1 VSGPLSRTRRAR
13 LAVAA
18 GSLALLAAG
27 CGSQAAVQSSAAS
40 TETTAASGS
49 PASAAPTKSPAAD
62 PATAAVRAFIAFAS
76 KPGASY
82 QATFTG
88 KSRHT
93 VDVLPISK
101 GLLQVSGQNVLVRAT
116 FRFPSG
122 AKVTVEHRAV
132 GGKGWAREV
141 PGKWQRLAG
150 FGPAQSMAAF
160 PEVGDLA
167 DVTYLGTT
175 SVGGEPAYKVRVRSA
190 ILNPVLIPAS
200 NLTEVVV
207 TDPSLT
213 VVVDARGRPLSG
225 TAEIVGNGRVS
236 GQLQEIA
243 IDLDVRFTKVGQP
256 VKITAP

>member
-1 VSGPLSRTRRAR
+1 M
-13 LAVAA
+13 AA
-18 GSLALLAAG
+18 
-27 CGSQAAVQSSAAS
+27 
-40 TETTAASGS
+40 TK
-49 PASAAPTKSPAAD
+49 APPAD

-82 QATFTG
+82 EATFTG

-101 GLLQVSGQNVLVRAT
+101 GLLQVSGENVLVRAT

-160 PEVGDLA
+160 PAVADLA
-167 DVTYLGTT
+167 DVTYLGPAT
-175 SVGGEPAYKVRVRSA
+175 VGGKVAYKLQVKSA

-213 VVVDARGRPLSG
+213 ILVDAAGRPLRG
-225 TAEIVGNGRVS
+225 TAEIIGNGRVS

-243 IDLDVRFTKVGQP
+243 IDLDVTFTKVGQP